1 VKEDEGREKGKTEGH
16 NKKEKKKEEAQVC
29 VCVCGLYT
37 GSEREKRDD
46 DEKRG
51 EEKGITRAINQCPIL
66 MVPSSDPTI

>member
-1 VKEDEGREKGKTEGH
+1 MRKRERE
-16 NKKEKKKEEAQVC
+16 NRRAQQERKEKRRSTSVC
-29 VCVCGLYT
+29 VCVWTIHT
-37 GSEREKRDD
+37 GSKREKRDD